1 MATVDPLTAYLQT
14 KKAGVFDAVKRR
26 VTSPQFA
33 EAMTDRA
40 VGAGLAAGATAAV
53 VGGAAATRA
62 IYEAATKARDFR
74 RMLEHDPELAQAHQE
89 NPKLFNAYYTTLR
102 TFNPEFSR
110 DPVTASTFMHKML
123 AGGSSHA
130 GGIAAETLQYRDKL
144 KSPVDPLLQ
153 VMLGSARNLGGIPA
167 PVPPTPE
174 GQPDP
179 SGGLAMQQQQLRR
192 QRSRPRG
199 QGGPPAPPVQY
210 NQGHGTF

>member
-1 MATVDPLTAYLQT
+1 MGTVDPLTAYLQT
-14 KKAGVFDAVKRR
+14 KKAGVFDAVKKR
-26 VTSPQFA
+26 VSSPQFA
-33 EAMTDRA
+33 EMMTDRA

-53 VGGAAATRA
+53 VGGAAATKA

-74 RMLEHDPELAQAHQE
+74 RMLEHDPELEQAHQQ

-130 GGIAAETLQYRDKL
+130 GGVAAETLQYRGKI

-153 VMLGSARNLGGIPA
+153 VMLGSARNLGGVPA
-167 PVPPTPE
+167 PMPPTPE
-174 GQPDP
+174 GQSDP
-179 SGGLAMQQQQLRR
+179 SAGLAQQQQQQPRR
-192 QRSRPRG
+192 RRPRAAS
-199 QGGPPAPPVQY
+199 PAPPIQY